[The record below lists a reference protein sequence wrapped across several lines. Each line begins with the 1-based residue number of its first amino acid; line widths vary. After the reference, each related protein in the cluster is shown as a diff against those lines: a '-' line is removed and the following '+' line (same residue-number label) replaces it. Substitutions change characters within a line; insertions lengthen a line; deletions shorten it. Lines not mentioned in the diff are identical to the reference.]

1 MRKLETIK
9 QLVRSIL
16 EKDKQARNNDN
27 YLYLRVLQTI
37 AKEENRPHPH
47 DITAEY
53 FFLNMSSFGFPPF
66 ESVRRTRQKVQ
77 QEHPELASCK
87 KVEELRAENE
97 ETYREFARA

>member
-9 QLVRSIL
+9 NLVQSIL
-16 EKDKQARNNDN
+16 EKDEQARNNDN

-37 AKEENRPHPH
+37 SREENRPHPH
-47 DITAEY
+47 DITAEF
-53 FFLNMSSFGFPPF
+53 FFLNMSAYGFPPF

-87 KVEELRAENE
+87 KVEELRSENE